1 MNVVVVGAGIAG
13 ASAAYFL
20 ARGGAAVTVV
30 DAGAH
35 TASHVPSA
43 LINPVRGQ
51 SGGVD
56 ARALAGMAFTWALV
70 RDLNSQGR
78 PVPHGQAGVLRPV
91 PDERA
96 RARFERNLP
105 PDLAHRWL
113 KPEESPEPLA
123 PGWAHVLSLPQGG
136 WVDGQAFTGALL
148 HASGARVVQGRAVAW
163 TAHEVQLLGADPLHA
178 DAVVVCGGSVGAH
191 WAGEAATHRM
201 GTLLTLDRAV
211 TRQPVSFGAYLAP
224 AQTGGVLG
232 ATFEAPSPQW
242 QPETFPL
249 PSLGWLLGKGLALSD
264 LRGAQVIG
272 RWTGSR
278 LSGLKAGPQPDGTW
292 RLGGLGS
299 KGFLLGPLLAH
310 GLAGGL
316 LASRGG

>member
-43 LINPVRGQ
+43 LVNPVRGQ

-56 ARALAGMAFTWALV
+56 ARALAGMAFTWALL
-70 RDLNSQGR
+70 RELEAQGFAI
-78 PVPHGQAGVLRPV
+78 PHGQSGVLRPV
-91 PDERA
+91 PDDRA
-96 RARFERNLP
+96 RARFERHLP
-105 PDLAHRWL
+105 PELAHVWL
-113 KPEESPEPLA
+113 KPDESPEPLA
-123 PGWAHVLSLPQGG
+123 PGWAHVLSLPPGG
-136 WVDGQAFTGALL
+136 WVDGQALTGALRR
-148 HASGARVVQGRAVAW
+148 ASGARAVRGRALGW
-163 TAHEVQLLGADPLHA
+163 TAHTVQLLDAAPLHA
-178 DAVVVCGGSVGAH
+178 DAVVVCGGSVGRH
-191 WAGEAATHRM
+191 WTGESATHRM

-224 AQTGGVLG
+224 AQSGGVLG
-232 ATFEAPSPQW
+232 ATFETPAPQW
-242 QPETFPL
+242 RPDTLPL

-264 LRGAQVIG
+264 LQGVQVTG

-278 LSGLKAGPQPDGTW
+278 LSGLQAGRQADGTW
-292 RLGGLGS
+292 RLSGLSS
-299 KGFLLGPLLAH
+299 KGFLLGPLLARD
-310 GLAGGL
+310 LAAQV